1 MRKER
6 VKVKPPKRVCNVEIF
21 EALWIYPEAERA

>member
-6 VKVKPPKRVCNVEIF
+6 VKPPKRVCNVEIF
-21 EALWIYPEAERA
+21 EALWKYPEAERA